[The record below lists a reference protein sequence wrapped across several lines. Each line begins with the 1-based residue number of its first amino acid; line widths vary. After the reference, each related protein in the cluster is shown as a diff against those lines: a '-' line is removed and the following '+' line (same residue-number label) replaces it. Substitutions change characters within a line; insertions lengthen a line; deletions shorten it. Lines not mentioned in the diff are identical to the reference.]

1 VVRSSK
7 TDPRPLRHAGGWAD
21 YVGPGQERHP
31 TVEGDIKRLAGL
43 WSPQL
48 ENRRDI
54 LVYLPRSYE
63 GGRSRYPVLYMHD
76 GQNLFDPATSFS
88 GEWHVD
94 GTMEML
100 GRRGIEAVVVAIP
113 NMGEERLDEY
123 SPFVDPRQGGGRG
136 DAYLEF
142 IIDTIK
148 PRIDRDFRTLAD
160 REHTCIAGSS
170 MGGLISL
177 YAFFRRPDVFGVA
190 GVLSP
195 ALWFAGGT
203 IFDFVAEAPY
213 ARGKI
218 YLDIGTREGERTLAD
233 VRRMR
238 DLLIAKGYRL
248 RKDLFYVEER
258 GAGHDEGAWRRR
270 IRFAVPFFLR
280 RVHRL
285 V

>member
-1 VVRSSK
+1 
-7 TDPRPLRHAGGWAD
+7 
-21 YVGPGQERHP
+21 
-31 TVEGDIKRLAGL
+31 
-43 WSPQL
+43 
-48 ENRRDI
+48 
-54 LVYLPRSYE
+54 
-63 GGRSRYPVLYMHD
+63 
-76 GQNLFDPATSFS
+76 
-88 GEWHVD
+88 
-94 GTMEML
+94 
-100 GRRGIEAVVVAIP
+100 
-113 NMGEERLDEY
+113 
-123 SPFVDPRQGGGRG
+123 
-136 DAYLEF
+136 
-142 IIDTIK
+142 
-148 PRIDRDFRTLAD
+148 
-160 REHTCIAGSS
+160 